1 MSTKRVSM
9 KQIAEKLN
17 ISPGA
22 VSLTLNG
29 RGDEMRIANE
39 TQRLILETAKEMGYP
54 LEKVRKNRQTI
65 GVNNLPVVV
74 VFMPALK
81 GDVISPYD
89 RVMNGLNDCIKN
101 NDINVEIIVCPFEYG
116 CLFKKYKYIS
126 SSFCTGAIIF
136 SLSEKDMED
145 LLNADFDIPIVL
157 FNRINNK
164 YSTVYVDD
172 YNVGYNVAKMFHRKW
187 CKKACIFTP
196 DYRNKPMMLRKIG
209 FEDGC
214 RDYNITLQKNHN
226 VYCKTEDSIVEEYVT
241 SMCDEGDIPDMIF
254 ANIDDVGLSLIKA
267 LKSNNIQVPE
277 NIEIIS
283 YGDNAWTKAVTP
295 AMSTIRLDIEK
306 MSGECLTLLW
316 DIIRNG
322 DWRPIAK
329 IFQSEVV
336 FRESFIE
343 DKINRRE

>member
-1 MSTKRVSM
+1 MSTKKVSM

-29 RGDEMRIANE
+29 RGDEMRIADE

-65 GVNNLPVVV
+65 GVNDLPVVV

-89 RVMNGLNDCIKN
+89 RVMNGLNECIK
-101 NDINVEIIVCPFEYG
+101 DKDVNVEIIVCPFEYG
-116 CLFKKYKYIS
+116 SLFKKYKYIS
-126 SSFCTGAIIF
+126 TSFCTGAIIF

-145 LLNADFDIPIVL
+145 LMNADFDIPIVL

-172 YNVGYNVAKMFHRKW
+172 YNVGYNVAKLFHSHW
-187 CKKACIFTP
+187 CKKASIFTP

-214 RDYNITLQKNHN
+214 RDYNISLQKKHN
-226 VYCKTEDSIVEEYVT
+226 VFCKTEDKAIDEYV
-241 SMCDEGDIPDMIF
+241 SAMCDEGDIPDMIF

-267 LKSNNIQVPE
+267 LKNNNINVPDDVKL
-277 NIEIIS
+277 IS
-283 YGDNAWTKAVTP
+283 YGDNTWIKAVTP
-295 AMSTIRLDIEK
+295 AMSSIRLDVEK
-306 MSGECLTLLW
+306 MSGECLALLW
-316 DIIRNG
+316 NLIKSG
-322 DWRPIAK
+322 DWSPIAK
-329 IFQSEVV
+329 IFQSEFV
-336 FRESFIE
+336 FRDSFKE
-343 DKINRRE
+343 V